1 MEKFQTINKLYK
13 INNILFNPNN
23 INCIVDRQNGDYVV
37 YMIGSDTQMILNKSE
52 YEDLIKHFTI
62 F

>member
-1 MEKFQTINKLYK
+1 MEKLQTINKLYK

-23 INCIVDRQNGDYVV
+23 INCIVDRQNGDYAV

-52 YEDLIKHFTI
+52 YKDLIKHFTI